1 MPSTTWD
8 RIKEDVRVVF
18 DRDPAARSTLEIL
31 LTYPGVHALFF
42 YRLAHWLWRR
52 DLKLLARFVSNIGRF
67 VTGVDIHPG
76 ANIGHRLFIDHGMG
90 TVIGETTDIADDVT
104 LYQGV
109 TLGGTG
115 KQHGKRHPTVCD
127 RVFIGNNANVLGNIT
142 VGENSRVGAGSVVLN
157 DVTLYQGVTLGG
169 TSLNKGKRHPTIE
182 DHVVITT
189 GATVLGPVTIGARS
203 RIGAGSVV
211 IHPVPPD
218 ATVVGIP
225 GRVVRRDGVARAPG
239 LELVDLDHGDLPDP
253 VARAISI
260 LLEHVEK
267 LEHKLEEHLAK
278 AQGTVDQHPTTDD
291 EDLQRVK
298 AFLSEG

>member
-1 MPSTTWD
+1 MPSTTWE

-18 DRDPAARSTLEIL
+18 DRDPAARSTLEIV

-42 YRLAHWLWRR
+42 YRVAHWLWQRE
-52 DLKLLARFVSNIGRF
+52 LKLLARLIANIGRF
-67 VTGVDIHPG
+67 LTGVDIHPG
-76 ANIGHRLFIDHGMG
+76 ATIGRRLFIDHGMG
-90 TVIGETTDIADDVT
+90 VVIGETTDIADDVT

-109 TLGGTG
+109 TLGGT
-115 KQHGKRHPTVCD
+115 
-127 RVFIGNNANVLGNIT
+127 
-142 VGENSRVGAGSVVLN
+142 
-157 DVTLYQGVTLGG
+157 
-169 TSLNKGKRHPTIE
+169 SLSKGKRHPTIE
-182 DHVVITT
+182 DHVVVTT

-211 IHPVPPD
+211 IHAVPPD

-225 GRVVRRDGVARAPG
+225 GRVVRREGMPHAPG
-239 LELVDLDHGDLPDP
+239 LELIDLDHGDLPDP
-253 VARAISI
+253 VARAISV

-267 LEHKLEEHLAK
+267 LERRLEELSVR
-278 AQGTVDQHPTTDD
+278 QGAVEDRRSEED